1 MLASNP
7 SRNSRPELIAD
18 DGQGVFLPARP
29 ITWPGPDRNAGL
41 RPRFTRCDDTS
52 DRKIPPCLKKRILG
66 APSFFMRSPVAER
79 ME

>member
-29 ITWPGPDRNAGL
+29 IAWPGPDREAGR
-41 RPRFTRCDDTS
+41 RPRFTRSRHIGPIDSAMPEKTHFEGALIFHSATCD
-52 DRKIPPCLKKRILG
+52 
-66 APSFFMRSPVAER
+66 
-79 ME
+79 